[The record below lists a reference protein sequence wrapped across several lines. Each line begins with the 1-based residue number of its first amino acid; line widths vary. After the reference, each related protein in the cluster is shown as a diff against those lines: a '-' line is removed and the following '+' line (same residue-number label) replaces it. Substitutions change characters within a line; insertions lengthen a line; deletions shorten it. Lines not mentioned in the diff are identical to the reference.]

1 MSFGWLNGMQ
11 ACPVNIFMHT
21 KAAPFVVAYRLQK
34 NPSKK
39 VTQLVVQMRKL
50 ATMGQ
55 VFAQQVEREASSMA
69 NLNPE
74 IARSMVPAPPI
85 LNNPPNYQSTGDFWS
100 SPYCTERQD
109 PFWLHQHNR
118 IHHTHGRPLSN
129 PITTIH
135 SDLCCGNTIITTNK
149 KNVTTTATRDH
160 PFGKVVHWRARYGSN
175 RTFDASVITLDSN
188 LHLHYKPL
196 VTLVISLQR
205 SHKNKCKLLQE
216 QQSLTIVVR

>member
-34 NPSKK
+34 TRSKK

-50 ATMGQ
+50 ATLGQ
-55 VFAQQVEREASSMA
+55 VFAQGKLHQWWISILKLQEAWY
-69 NLNPE
+69 LL
-74 IARSMVPAPPI
+74 PPFI
-85 LNNPPNYQSTGDFWS
+85 LNNRPNYQSTGDFWS
-100 SPYCTERQD
+100 APYCTERQD
-109 PFWLHQHNR
+109 PFWLHQHDR

-135 SDLCCGNTIITTNK
+135 SDLCCGNTKTTTNK

-175 RTFDASVITLDSN
+175 S
-188 LHLHYKPL
+188 
-196 VTLVISLQR
+196 
-205 SHKNKCKLLQE
+205 
-216 QQSLTIVVR
+216 